1 MEDMAVTTVTTTT
14 VDTAVPDSATTE
26 TEGVGVVLMVEARVV
41 ER

>member
-1 MEDMAVTTVTTTT
+1 MEDTAVTTVTTTT
-14 VDTAVPDSATTE
+14 VDTVQDSATTE